1 MTGMK
6 IFQRFEFFILAL
18 SAVRFIRLY
27 ILCNNVAGFYKQ
39 MKRKN
44 AGKETPLLYIET
56 YGCQMNEYDSDRIR
70 AALGARKTP
79 DPSLADYIV
88 VNTCAIR
95 QKADHKAFSSVGK
108 FKNLKQ
114 KNPGV
119 VIGMAGCVAQLYGDA
134 LLKKNP
140 HLDFVIG
147 PRSIPKLPALIDD
160 IERSR
165 ENESAGRSETSFDV
179 EETFAISP
187 AHEKSKVGAFVSVQQ
202 GCNKKC
208 AYCIVPTV
216 RGAEINR
223 PLEGIMEE
231 TRMLVSKGA
240 KEITFVGQT
249 VNSWKHD
256 GKRFGDLLHTAG
268 EIEGLERIRFTTP
281 YPRDITRKMVEAMSD
296 VKKVCR
302 HIHLPVQSGSDRV
315 LKQMNR
321 TYTVKW
327 YLEAV
332 DRLRDFV
339 PDIAVSTDV
348 IIGFPGET
356 DEDFARTMNLLDKV
370 RFDSSFSFKFSPRPG
385 TPAADSAERVSPDVA
400 ESRLSV
406 FQERQ
411 REITLE
417 SNREREGREEEVLVS
432 GEGRHGSGWMTGR
445 TTHNRIVNFIGAPSL
460 TGTLAKVLV
469 KDGLPNSLRGELVS

>member
-1 MTGMK
+1 MREK
-6 IFQRFEFFILAL
+6 A
-18 SAVRFIRLY
+18 
-27 ILCNNVAGFYKQ
+27 AGNK
-39 MKRKN
+39 
-44 AGKETPLLYIET
+44 TPLLYIET
-56 YGCQMNEYDSDRIR
+56 YGCQMNEYDSDRMR
-70 AALGARKTP
+70 AALGARKTS
-79 DPSLADYIV
+79 DPLIADYVV

-95 QKADHKAFSSVGK
+95 EKADQKAFSGIGK

-119 VIGMAGCVAQLYGDA
+119 VIGMAGCVAQLYGGVI
-134 LLKKNP
+134 LKKNP
-140 HLDFVIG
+140 YLDFIIG

-165 ENESAGRSETSFDV
+165 AYERTARSETSFDV

-187 AHEKSKVGAFVSVQQ
+187 AHEKSRVGAFVSVQQ

-231 TRMLVSKGA
+231 TRTLVSKGA

-249 VNSWKHD
+249 VNSWKHG
-256 GKRFGDLLHTAG
+256 GKKFGDLLRVAG
-268 EIEGLERIRFTTP
+268 ELEGLERIRFTTP
-281 YPRDITRKMVEAMSD
+281 YPRDITKKMVEAMRD
-296 VKKVCR
+296 VAKVCR

-315 LKQMNR
+315 LKLMNR

-332 DRLRDFV
+332 DRLRRFV
-339 PDIAVSTDV
+339 PDIAISTDV
-348 IIGFPGET
+348 IVGFPGET
-356 DEDFARTMNLLDKV
+356 EGDFTQTMDLLEKV

-385 TPAADSAERVSPDVA
+385 TPAAVSDAPVSADAAER
-400 ESRLSV
+400 RLAV

-417 SNREREGREEEVLVS
+417 SNRQREGKEEKVLVS
-432 GEGRHGSGWMTGR
+432 GAGRHGSGWMTGR
-445 TTHNRIVNFIGAPSL
+445 TTHNRIVNFIGTRSL
-460 TGTLAKVLV
+460 TGTIARVLV